1 MPAVA
6 PVLAEDPA
14 CCTEVQQVECI
25 RIGLPL
31 EISASRRDAVCSERL
46 IELEDRLREAQCR
59 DALQDL
65 RNKLHTIDQLYH
77 YKKLNVRNQGP
88 NTRARTG
95 ISQQEV
101 RKARAAKKYRRA
113 RRAKLALSGAGPWEA
128 ELKVLEDDD
137 IRGIQD
143 DDPRAV
149 EKRKRKRGDKAG
161 PAEGRRKISWIW
173 RAADVGGSEKLID
186 SLRVEWLKSRA
197 RKMRWEEEVRLLP
210 EEMCRVLATHRY
222 ESNRWQARASAA
234 QECSQ
239 DPYVQE
245 GLRAYALKQARIRQS
260 MVRVFLKA
268 CQPTAKRASAGTGGE
283 WEGWVDGAYDADAP
297 MEEEEDAFK
306 DYVAMYQLDG
316 EDIGPSHEG

>member
-14 CCTEVQQVECI
+14 CCTEVQQVERI
-25 RIGLPL
+25 RIGLPS
-31 EISASRRDAVCSERL
+31 EISASRRDAVCSARL

-173 RAADVGGSEKLID
+173 HAADVGGSEKLID

-210 EEMCRVLATHRY
+210 EEMRRVLATHRY
-222 ESNRWQARASAA
+222 ESNRWQARAGAA

-245 GLRAYALKQARIRQS
+245 GLRVYALKQARIRQS
-260 MVRVFLKA
+260 MARVFLKA

-297 MEEEEDAFK
+297 TEEEEDAFK